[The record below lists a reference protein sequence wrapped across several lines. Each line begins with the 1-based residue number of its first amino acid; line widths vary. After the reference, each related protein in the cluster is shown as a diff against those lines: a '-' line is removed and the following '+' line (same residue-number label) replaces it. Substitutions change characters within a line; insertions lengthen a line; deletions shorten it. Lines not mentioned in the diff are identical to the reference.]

1 MYDFRQIRKADIAFN
16 IPVNSFSQKPVS
28 PMNCYSKRAQS
39 LIFLAAFSLALTAC
53 GGKQEAEAEAAGKQ
67 GDKQGKE
74 QGKEQDKEAEAVPVE
89 VVSASKQT
97 INASYAGTA
106 NLDAPNEAQVVAK
119 SSGVMVQ
126 QLAEEGDFVRQGQV
140 MARIDPARAQLEV
153 QRSRATVNKLSNN
166 FQRAQQLLA
175 QKLISTEAHDQIRFD
190 LESARASLN
199 LAQLELSY
207 TNIVAPI
214 SGMVAQRMVKQG
226 NLVTLNMPVY
236 RIVNTQYLEAVMNV
250 PEREMALIKQGMTVR
265 MQVDAIPGQVFTGR
279 VDRISPVMDAGSGT
293 FRVTSAF
300 DGQQVLRAGMFGRF
314 EVLYDSRENVL
325 TVPRTALLED
335 ETDPAV
341 FVVRGNKAVRTALKL
356 GYSNGEFAEVVSGLK
371 AGDRIITAGKVA
383 VRDGSGVTVIAIDG
397 KTVAQPK
404 KVEKK
409 ADDKA

>member
-1 MYDFRQIRKADIAFN
+1 
-16 IPVNSFSQKPVS
+16 
-28 PMNCYSKRAQS
+28 MNCSLKRAQP

-53 GGKQEAEAEAAGKQ
+53 GGKQDAAAEPSGKQ
-67 GDKQGKE
+67 EDKQGKE
-74 QGKEQDKEAEAVPVE
+74 KDKQAESVPVE
-89 VVSASKQT
+89 VVSASRQT
-97 INASYAGTA
+97 INASYTGTA

-126 QLAEEGDFVRQGQV
+126 QLAEEGDFVRQGQI

-166 FQRAQQLLA
+166 YQRAQQLLA

-214 SGMVAQRMVKQG
+214 SGVVAQRMVKQG

-279 VDRISPVMDAGSGT
+279 VDRISPVMDSGSGT

-300 DGQQVLRAGMFGRF
+300 DGQQVLRAGMFGRL

-356 GYSNGEFAEVVSGLK
+356 GYSNGEIAEVMSGLK
-371 AGDRIITAGKVA
+371 AGDHIITAGKVA
-383 VRDGSGVTVIAIDG
+383 VRDGAEVTVIAIDG
-397 KTVAQPK
+397 KTVVQPK
-404 KVEKK
+404 KTEKK

>member
-1 MYDFRQIRKADIAFN
+1 MYDFRQIRKADIR
-16 IPVNSFSQKPVS
+16 FSIALNPHTYKSVDLMDCS
-28 PMNCYSKRAQS
+28 SKRVQS
-39 LIFLAAFSLALTAC
+39 LVFFVAFSLALTAC
-53 GGKQEAEAEAAGKQ
+53 GGKQDGAAEPEDKKAGA
-67 GDKQGKE
+67 QGKE
-74 QGKEQDKEAEAVPVE
+74 ESKEAEAVPVE
-89 VVSASKQT
+89 VVSASRQT
-97 INASYAGTA
+97 ITASYTGTA

-119 SSGVMVQ
+119 SSGVMVR
-126 QLAEEGDFVRQGQV
+126 QLAEEGDFVRQGQI

-153 QRSRATVNKLSNN
+153 QRNRATVNKLSNN
-166 FQRAQQLLA
+166 YQRAQQLLA

-190 LESARASLN
+190 LESARASLK
-199 LAQLELSY
+199 LAELELSY
-207 TNIVAPI
+207 TNIEAPI

-226 NLVTLNMPVY
+226 NLVTVNMPVY

-279 VDRISPVMDAGSGT
+279 VDRISPVMDSGSGT

-300 DGQQVLRAGMFGRF
+300 DGQQVLRAGMFGRL
-314 EVLYDSRENVL
+314 EILYDSRENVL

-356 GYSNGEFAEVVSGLK
+356 GYSNGEIAEVVSGLK
-371 AGDRIITAGKVA
+371 AGDHVITAGKVA
-383 VRDGSGVTVIAIDG
+383 VRDGARVTVIAIDG

-404 KVEKK
+404 KTEKK
-409 ADDKA
+409 AGDKA